1 MIVSTRK
8 RQSPA
13 LFESSQ
19 QAEGSSPLKP
29 SISPMKP
36 AAPIAPPS
44 YAGGSFTTASK
55 DYGNFVDSKKIDEI
69 ISNMRQL
76 RQQQNTYSLQ

>member
-1 MIVSTRK
+1 
-8 RQSPA
+8 
-13 LFESSQ
+13 
-19 QAEGSSPLKP
+19 
-29 SISPMKP
+29 MKP